1 MVSQVSYRKYG
12 IFPLS
17 VYLNRLTPARYWDWS
32 LDWMDLA
39 NSSIWD
45 SSMGFG
51 GDGDPDSPVTVGEGR
66 CVTDGPFSAL
76 RPILYNHT
84 YTRHCLSRGFRDG
97 KAVGRLPRTPY
108 SPESIG
114 SILRESTYKDFVRRV
129 ENYLHNTMHQAIAGD
144 FLAMTAANGKGAMN
158 LPFCTS

>member
-1 MVSQVSYRKYG
+1 MWFQRSIAV
-12 IFPLS
+12 
-17 VYLNRLTPARYWDWS
+17 RLTSCLPLCKQLYRLTSVRYWDWS

-45 SSMGFG
+45 SSSGFG
-51 GDGDPDSPVTVGEGR
+51 GDGDPNSPVTFGEGR
-66 CVTDGPFSAL
+66 CVNDGPFSAL

-97 KAVGRLPRTPY
+97 KAVGRLPGSQY

-114 SILRESTYKDFVRRV
+114 SILRESTYKAFARRV

-144 FLAMTAANGKGAMN
+144 FLAMTAANGK
-158 LPFCTS
+158 